1 MKSLYLLP
9 IALTECALICRTVL
23 MLVSIAWVAN
33 HSQVNAQPPNK
44 ITGRQISLWKNG
56 APDSADRKDEPE
68 QAKDYWV
75 KNVHDPSVTVFRPP
89 AGKSNGTAVVIFP
102 GGGHRMLV
110 YNAEGYDPAEYFVRL
125 GVTAFVIK
133 YRLAREEGSPYKL
146 DIHPRADGRR
156 AMRWVRAHAADYDI
170 HPDKIGIVGF
180 SAGGE
185 VASEVTYNA
194 YAGVTDAAD
203 PIDRVSCQPN
213 FQVLI
218 YPGHLGVPATIPST
232 VPSTFLL
239 VANDDV
245 GASKV
250 VVDLLVKFR
259 HAKVPVEM
267 HLYAKGGH
275 GFNMGQRSKLRS
287 IRTWKQRLTDWMI
300 DNEFIPDIAP

>member
-1 MKSLYLLP
+1 MRSPRACRLVYP
-9 IALTECALICRTVL
+9 FFTAALFTVL
-23 MLVSIAWVAN
+23 ILINVVSLSCCQTAA
-33 HSQVNAQPPNK
+33 AQEPDK
-44 ITGRQISLWKNG
+44 LAGERFSLWEQG
-56 APDSADRKDEPE
+56 APDSVDRRDEPE

-89 AGKSNGTAVVIFP
+89 AGQANGTAVVIFP

-110 YNAEGYDPAEYFVRL
+110 YNAEGYEPAEYFVRL

-146 DIHPRADGRR
+146 DVHPRADGRR
-156 AMRWVRAHAADYDI
+156 AMRWVRAHAADYEI
-170 HPDKIGIVGF
+170 NPNKIGIVGF

-185 VASEVTYNA
+185 VASEVTYNSYDGA
-194 YAGVTDAAD
+194 SSAGD

-213 FQVLI
+213 FQVLV
-218 YPGHLGVPATIPST
+218 YPGHLGVPDAIPATA
-232 VPSTFLL
+232 PSTFML

-250 VVDLLVKFR
+250 VVDLLSKFR
-259 HAKVPVEM
+259 TAKVPVEM

-275 GFNMGQRSKLRS
+275 GFNMGRRSKLRS
-287 IRTWKQRLTDWMI
+287 ISTWKDRLTDWMV
-300 DNEFIPDIAP
+300 DSGFVPAK